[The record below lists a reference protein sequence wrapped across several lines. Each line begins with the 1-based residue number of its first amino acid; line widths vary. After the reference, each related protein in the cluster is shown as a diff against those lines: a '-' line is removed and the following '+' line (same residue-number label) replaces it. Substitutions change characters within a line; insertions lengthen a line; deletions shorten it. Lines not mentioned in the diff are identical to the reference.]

1 MILTE
6 SSGSQTGSSSA
17 DSSDMF
23 SSEISSDDEDD
34 EILGSRNP
42 FDFFFLKS
50 FSKSDPDSSPRRAAN
65 LSFSSSKKNFLG
77 VRKNVIGTK

>member
-1 MILTE
+1 
-6 SSGSQTGSSSA
+6 
-17 DSSDMF
+17 MF

-42 FDFFFLKS
+42 FDFFFLRS

-65 LSFSSSKKNFLG
+65 LSFSSSKKIFWEFE
-77 VRKNVIGTK
+77 KKVIGTE